1 MYACM
6 HACMQV
12 QATQRDT
19 HLELGRG
26 GMAVID
32 DEVHGTARRS
42 RIAQKRYRHC
52 CRPPQEHP
60 LPRSLGQAVEVH

>member
-42 RIAQKRYRHC
+42 RIA
-52 CRPPQEHP
+52 
-60 LPRSLGQAVEVH
+60 